1 MGLFTGILLLPL
13 APVRGTIWVAEKLAE
28 QAARE
33 LDDEVVV
40 RRLLAEAEL
49 DLERGDLTV
58 DEFEQI
64 EDELLERLE
73 LARAGEEERDG

>member
-73 LARAGEEERDG
+73 LARASEEER

>member
-1 MGLFTGILLLPL
+1 VGLFTGILLLPL